1 MTSTYNITVGQA
13 GSGCGFKLYSP
24 DGAIWSPIN
33 FDTAG
38 IVGPGWKT
46 MFDGLVDVG
55 VASADGAGN
64 DTGGFWGFSIFG
76 SGLTMNFDQVSWIIY
91 TQVNCAESGKT
102 ICIDSITDGKDNWD
116 WMWYP
121 PNIVYPTWGGPHC
134 FIISSC
140 CVGVR
145 GNINRNG
152 GDTPDIL
159 DLT

>member
-1 MTSTYNITVGQA
+1 MTSTYNIAVGQA

-76 SGLTMNFDQVSWIIY
+76 SGLTM
-91 TQVNCAESGKT
+91 
-102 ICIDSITDGKDNWD
+102 
-116 WMWYP
+116 
-121 PNIVYPTWGGPHC
+121 
-134 FIISSC
+134 
-140 CVGVR
+140 
-145 GNINRNG
+145 
-152 GDTPDIL
+152 IL
-159 DLT
+159 TKCPG